1 MLSPLSK
8 CDTNWFSLW
17 ESIWKSKVPM
27 KTTQHYFF
35 PFFFIFKLKGFF
47 CSFFKLEG
55 SGATTC
61 YLPLYL
67 NFLTYHSP
75 IFVLIFLSNII
86 FHLLQFFVISEK
98 KKNKG
103 VGLNQLDKK
112 IKRASHD
119 MTDVFE
125 KKKWTPT
132 FGTFIFIFWFLVT
145 FCCIYLKYLKST

>member
-1 MLSPLSK
+1 MLSHLSK

-17 ESIWKSKVPM
+17 ESVWKSKVPM

-47 CSFFKLEG
+47 FSFFKSEG
-55 SGATTC
+55 SRATTC
-61 YLPLYL
+61 YLSLSL

-86 FHLLQFFVISEK
+86 FHLLHFFAISEK
-98 KKNKG
+98 KKTKG

-112 IKRASHD
+112 IKKAFHD
-119 MTDVFE
+119 MIDFL
-125 KKKWTPT
+125 KKINEPLT
-132 FGTFIFIFWFLVT
+132 FGTFILIFWFLVT
-145 FCCIYLKYLKST
+145 FCYIYLKYLKST